1 MPRGRKAPA
10 WSRCNAFLP
19 AGTAVDA
26 PNRLLEAAQEIQQF
40 CRIRN
45 WRFCFIGGLAVQ
57 RWGEAR
63 LTRDADLTVYTGIG
77 DELRY
82 IEELLGAFKSRIESA
97 REFALGHRV
106 LLLRASNGIPLDVT
120 LGALPF
126 EDKAVTLASAEEMV
140 AGVRLRLAPPGALVV
155 FKVFANRPQDW
166 LDVEG
171 IIVKSGRMIN
181 WDEVRADLA
190 ALLELKDD
198 TTALGR
204 LDEMLARLS
213 AL

>member
-1 MPRGRKAPA
+1 M
-10 WSRCNAFLP
+10 
-19 AGTAVDA
+19 DA

-40 CRIRN
+40 CRSRN
-45 WRFCFIGGLAVQ
+45 WRFCFIGGIAVQ

-82 IEELLGAFKSRIESA
+82 IEALLGAFKSRIEGG

-126 EDKAVTLASAEEMV
+126 EDKAVASARAEEIV
-140 AGVRLRLAPPGALVV
+140 AGVRLQLAPPGALVV
-155 FKVFANRPQDW
+155 FKVFADRPQDW

-171 IIVKSGRMIN
+171 IIVKSGRLIDWN
-181 WDEVRADLA
+181 DVRADLA
-190 ALLELKDD
+190 ALLDLKGD

-204 LDEMLARLS
+204 LDELLARLS
-213 AL
+213 TP

>member
-1 MPRGRKAPA
+1 
-10 WSRCNAFLP
+10 
-19 AGTAVDA
+19 VDA
-26 PNRLLEAAQEIQQF
+26 SNRLLEAAQEIQRF
-40 CRIRN
+40 CRSRS
-45 WRFCFIGGLAVQ
+45 WRFCFIGGIAVQ

-77 DELRY
+77 GELRY
-82 IEELLGAFKSRIESA
+82 IDELLGAFKSRIEGA

-126 EDKAVTLASAEEMV
+126 EDKAIASASAEEIV
-140 AGVRLRLAPPGALVV
+140 AGVRLQLAPPGALVV
-155 FKVFANRPQDW
+155 FKVFADRPQDW

-171 IIVKSGRMIN
+171 IIVKSGRLIDWN
-181 WDEVRADLA
+181 EVRVDLA
-190 ALLELKDD
+190 ALLELKGD

-204 LDEMLARLS
+204 LDELLARLS
-213 AL
+213 AP

>member
-1 MPRGRKAPA
+1 M
-10 WSRCNAFLP
+10 
-19 AGTAVDA
+19 DA

-40 CRIRN
+40 CRSRN
-45 WRFCFIGGLAVQ
+45 WRFCFIGGIAVQ
-57 RWGEAR
+57 HWGEAR
-63 LTRDADLTVYTGIG
+63 LTRNADLTVYTGIG

-82 IEELLGAFKSRIESA
+82 IEELLGAFKVRIESA

-106 LLLRASNGIPLDVT
+106 LLLRASNGIPFDVT

-126 EDKAVTLASAEEMV
+126 EDKAVALASTEEIV
-140 AGVRLRLAPPGALVV
+140 AGVRLHLAPPGALVV

-171 IIVKSGRMIN
+171 IIVKSGRLID
-181 WDEVRADLA
+181 WSEVRADLA

-198 TTALGR
+198 TAALGR
-204 LDEMLARLS
+204 LDELLARLS
-213 AL
+213 TP

>member
-1 MPRGRKAPA
+1 
-10 WSRCNAFLP
+10 
-19 AGTAVDA
+19 VDA
-26 PNRLLEAAQEIQQF
+26 PNRLLEGAQEIQHF
-40 CRIRN
+40 CRSRN
-45 WRFCFIGGLAVQ
+45 WRFCFIGGIAVQ

-126 EDKAVTLASAEEMV
+126 EDKAVASANAEEIV
-140 AGVRLRLAPPGALVV
+140 AGVRLQLAPPGALVV

-171 IIVKSGRMIN
+171 IIVKSGHLIN
-181 WDEVRADLA
+181 WEEVRTDLA

-204 LDEMLARLS
+204 LDELLARL
-213 AL
+213 ATP

>member
-1 MPRGRKAPA
+1 M
-10 WSRCNAFLP
+10 
-19 AGTAVDA
+19 DA

-40 CRIRN
+40 CRSRN
-45 WRFCFIGGLAVQ
+45 WRFCFIGGIAVQ
-57 RWGEAR
+57 RWGQAR
-63 LTRDADLTVYTGIG
+63 LTRDADLTVFTGIG

-82 IEELLGAFKSRIESA
+82 IDALLGAFKSRIDAA

-126 EDKAVTLASAEEMV
+126 EDKAVTSATAEEIV
-140 AGVRLRLAPPGALVV
+140 AGVRLQLAPPGALVV
-155 FKVFANRPQDW
+155 FKVFADRPQDW

-171 IIVKSGRMIN
+171 IIVKSGRLIN
-181 WDEVRADLA
+181 WNEVRADLA
-190 ALLELKDD
+190 ALLELKGD

-204 LDEMLARLS
+204 LDELLARLS
-213 AL
+213 TP

>member
-1 MPRGRKAPA
+1 M
-10 WSRCNAFLP
+10 
-19 AGTAVDA
+19 DA
-26 PNRLLEAAQEIQQF
+26 SNRLLEAAQEIQQF
-40 CRIRN
+40 CRSRN
-45 WRFCFIGGLAVQ
+45 WRFCFIGGIAVQ

-63 LTRDADLTVYTGIG
+63 LTRDADLTVYTGFG

-82 IEELLGAFKSRIESA
+82 IEELLGAFKSRLENA
-97 REFALGHRV
+97 RDFALGHRV
-106 LLLRASNGIPLDVT
+106 LLLRANNGIPLDVT

-126 EDKAVTLASAEEMV
+126 EDKAVATASAEEIV
-140 AGVRLRLAPPGALVV
+140 AGVQLQLAPPGALVV
-155 FKVFANRPQDW
+155 FKVFADRPQDW

-190 ALLELKDD
+190 ALLELKGD

-204 LDEMLARLS
+204 LDELLARLS
-213 AL
+213 TP

>member
-1 MPRGRKAPA
+1 M
-10 WSRCNAFLP
+10 
-19 AGTAVDA
+19 DA
-26 PNRLLEAAQEIQQF
+26 PNRLLDAAQEIQQF
-40 CRIRN
+40 CRSRN

-63 LTRDADLTVYTGIG
+63 LTRDADLTIFTGIG
-77 DELRY
+77 DELGY
-82 IEELLGAFKSRIESA
+82 IEGLLDAFRSRIGNA

-126 EDKAVTLASAEEMV
+126 EDKAVASASAEEIV
-140 AGVRLRLAPPGALVV
+140 AGVRLQLAPPGALVV

-171 IIVKSGRMIN
+171 IIVKSGRLID
-181 WDEVRADLA
+181 WTEVRADLA
-190 ALLELKDD
+190 ALLELKGD

-204 LDEMLARLS
+204 LDELLARLS
-213 AL
+213 TP